1 MKTSSPKLFI
11 EINNSEYIFC
21 VGHEDEQSEIQ
32 FIYKII
38 IPIKG
43 IKNYRIVDFNLVFN
57 SIKENIYLIE
67 RKFNYIFKDV
77 VIVLNNFNISVV
89 NLSGFKKLNGSQVLK
104 DDITYILNSL
114 KSNVDET
121 EKNKTIIHIFNSKY
135 NLDKKDIK
143 NLPIGLF
150 GDFYFHE
157 LSFFLINN
165 NDYKNLSN
173 IFSACNLKI
182 KKILLK
188 NFVCGTL
195 ISKKN
200 ENLNNFYKITIN
212 ENNSEVFY
220 FENDSLKFEQKFN
233 FGSDLILK
241 DISKITSL
249 NQETVNKIINN
260 MKLNRNIPCNDL
272 IEAEIFENQN
282 YVKIKKKLILEI
294 AEARIHELF
303 EIFITKN
310 INLQSYVKKNKAVFF
325 KIENK
330 SYLDCFEE
338 TFRIFFSSNNMEFKL
353 EDDIST
359 EDLLINANQI
369 VQFGWKKE
377 AIPVINTK
385 KTLIAKFFDTLFG

>member
-377 AIPVINTK
+377 AIPVINAK
-385 KTLIAKFFDTLFG
+385 KTLIAKFFETLFG

>member
-1 MKTSSPKLFI
+1 MKNSSPKLFI

-135 NLDKKDIK
+135 NLDKKEIK

-233 FGSDLILK
+233 FGYDLILK

-377 AIPVINTK
+377 AIPVINAK
-385 KTLIAKFFDTLFG
+385 KTLIAKFFETLFG

>member
-233 FGSDLILK
+233 FGYDLILK

-272 IEAEIFENQN
+272 IEAEIFENHN

>member
-135 NLDKKDIK
+135 NLDKKEIK

-233 FGSDLILK
+233 FGYDLILK

>member
-1 MKTSSPKLFI
+1 M
-11 EINNSEYIFC
+11 
-21 VGHEDEQSEIQ
+21 
-32 FIYKII
+32 
-38 IPIKG
+38 
-43 IKNYRIVDFNLVFN
+43 
-57 SIKENIYLIE
+57 
-67 RKFNYIFKDV
+67 
-77 VIVLNNFNISVV
+77 
-89 NLSGFKKLNGSQVLK
+89 LK

-135 NLDKKDIK
+135 NLDKKEIK

-377 AIPVINTK
+377 AIPVINAK
-385 KTLIAKFFDTLFG
+385 KTLIAKFFETLFG

>member
-135 NLDKKDIK
+135 NLDKKEIK

>member
-1 MKTSSPKLFI
+1 MKNSSPKLFI

-233 FGSDLILK
+233 FGYDLILK

-310 INLQSYVKKNKAVFF
+310 INLQSYVKKNKTGFF
-325 KIENK
+325 
-330 SYLDCFEE
+330 
-338 TFRIFFSSNNMEFKL
+338 
-353 EDDIST
+353 
-359 EDLLINANQI
+359 
-369 VQFGWKKE
+369 
-377 AIPVINTK
+377 
-385 KTLIAKFFDTLFG
+385 

>member
-1 MKTSSPKLFI
+1 MKNSSPKLFI

-135 NLDKKDIK
+135 NLDKKEIK